1 MRTAPESCERDT
13 DRTSPP
19 GSPGPWPV
27 PGRSRHLPRRTAL
40 LTTGATALVTLA
52 ALAAVVVTPEGDGG
66 GPAGT
71 ERAGGRTGRPA
82 AAPLP
87 WPHEGQAS
95 VLVEGLGDDGDLG
108 THGAQTPVPIASIAK
123 VMTAYVILRDH
134 PLRDG
139 EPGPRV
145 TVDESAANE
154 SVSGVESSVPV
165 VQGRRLSERQL
176 LELMLIPSGNNIARL
191 LARWDAGSQQAFV
204 AKMNRAAHDLG
215 MDRTTYT
222 GASGIEP
229 TTTSTSADQLKLARQ
244 VVRDKVFRSVVA
256 LPSTTVPGVPG
267 TILNTNTLLGTS
279 GVIGLKTGSSTPAG
293 GALMWAATAPDR
305 RGRDRLAL
313 GVVLH
318 QRAGTSPQEGLNA
331 ALDASSSLIEG
342 VRRWM
347 SGNASAPTAGP
358 RSGRR

>member
-1 MRTAPESCERDT
+1 M
-13 DRTSPP
+13 
-19 GSPGPWPV
+19 

-87 WPHEGQAS
+87 WPHKGQAS

-134 PLRDG
+134 PLREG

-191 LARWDAGSQQAFV
+191 LVRWDAGSQQAFV

-244 VVRDKVFRSVVA
+244 VMRDKVFRSVVA

-305 RGRDRLAL
+305 RGRDVSPSVSSCTNVPAPARR
-313 GVVLH
+313 
-318 QRAGTSPQEGLNA
+318 RA
-331 ALDASSSLIEG
+331 
-342 VRRWM
+342 
-347 SGNASAPTAGP
+347 
-358 RSGRR
+358 